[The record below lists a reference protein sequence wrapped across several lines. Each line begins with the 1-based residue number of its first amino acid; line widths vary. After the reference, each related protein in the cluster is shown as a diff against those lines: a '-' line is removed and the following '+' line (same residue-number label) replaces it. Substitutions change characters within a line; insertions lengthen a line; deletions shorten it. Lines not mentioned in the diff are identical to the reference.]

1 MSISERVL
9 RRQRN
14 ADGEDRRGKWDY
26 LVTAEE
32 PVRLLLNGVHAYLR
46 SRCNT
51 TLRLCSVRILRC
63 YGLLEQHPFH
73 SLGIVKVLDA
83 PRLVMRGA

>member
-1 MSISERVL
+1 MGLPGNNKS
-9 RRQRN
+9 
-14 ADGEDRRGKWDY
+14 
-26 LVTAEE
+26 AEE

-46 SRCNT
+46 SRCT

-63 YGLLEQHPFH
+63 YSLLEQHPFH